1 MLQDILAALPLGL
14 FLAFLFGPVFF
25 VLLETAAIK
34 GFRAAFA
41 LDIGVVLADLVFI
54 VIAYFSTTKL
64 LERLKD
70 DPALFIFGGMILTT
84 YGVMSFLQT
93 KKVLHTDE
101 ETPEIRKL
109 GKSAYFSLA
118 VKGFLLNFINIGVL
132 GFWLGVIIVF
142 GPKLDMEPNR
152 ISVFLG
158 TVLITYLIVDVAKI
172 SLAKKLN
179 RKLTPKR
186 IYIMKKAI
194 SVLLIIFGSV
204 LIFQGMFPNQV
215 EEIKDQIE
223 EITPNDSLIG
233 DLDNLME
240 NKDQKIKKLP
250 D

>member
-1 MLQDILAALPLGL
+1 MLQDVLAALPLGF

-41 LDIGVVLADLVFI
+41 LDVGVILADVVFI
-54 VIAYFSTTKL
+54 FIAYFSTTKL

-70 DPALFIFGGMILTT
+70 DPALFIFGGMILAT
-84 YGVMSFLQT
+84 YGLMSFIQT
-93 KKVLHTDE
+93 KKVLITDE

-109 GKSAYFSLA
+109 GKSDYFSLCA
-118 VKGFLLNFINIGVL
+118 KGFILNFINIGVL

-142 GPKLDMEPNR
+142 GPKLDMVPNR

-158 TVLITYLIVDVAKI
+158 SVLLTYLIVDIAKI
-172 SLAKKLN
+172 LLAKKLN
-179 RKLTPKR
+179 RKLTPNR

-194 SVLLIIFGSV
+194 SVLLIVFGSV
-204 LIFQGMFPNQV
+204 LIFQGVFPEQV
-215 EEIKDQIE
+215 NEIKDQIE

-233 DLDNLME
+233 KIE
-240 NKDQKIKKLP
+240 NFTSGEE
-250 D
+250 